1 MLLLPPLALIAVAGI
16 ALFGQT
22 TGREGPRPGGS
33 GAPDGSGGPAVA
45 VIEPVVES
53 IVPSVPP
60 LRGTVATVPG
70 PRTVPAGR
78 RREEGTDGLMG
89 RLPFGLANDTPL
101 VPIVPLVGPSTGD
114 SPPPWIRRLTVLGNY
129 RTDPYQ
135 R

>member
-16 ALFGQT
+16 AIFGQT
-22 TGREGPRPGGS
+22 TGREGLRPGGS
-33 GAPDGSGGPAVA
+33 AAPVA
-45 VIEPVVES
+45 LIEPVSLAGPS
-53 IVPSVPP
+53 IVPGILP